1 MALFSRFISWGRHIH
16 AVVLV
21 SVVFALIAS
30 PLIAEAQ
37 VQSKLKSAIC
47 TIVDYLF
54 TLALIVGIGAA
65 LWAAFQYMTAGGDA
79 TKVSGAHKTLT
90 YAAVGIAVAILAGSV
105 PGIVASLV
113 DYKDALQLC
122 P

>member
-113 DYKDALQLC
+113 GYTEALPKC